1 MKKIILISH
10 SSLLSLAM
18 MQSAAAKILKLE
30 NLNSHEVEGIM
41 KNNHFLK
48 ENDSLE
54 IETLKEKLIRLPF
67 DQRLRI
73 HFTKITS

>member
-48 ENDSLE
+48 EM
-54 IETLKEKLIRLPF
+54 TALKLKL
-67 DQRLRI
+67 
-73 HFTKITS
+73 